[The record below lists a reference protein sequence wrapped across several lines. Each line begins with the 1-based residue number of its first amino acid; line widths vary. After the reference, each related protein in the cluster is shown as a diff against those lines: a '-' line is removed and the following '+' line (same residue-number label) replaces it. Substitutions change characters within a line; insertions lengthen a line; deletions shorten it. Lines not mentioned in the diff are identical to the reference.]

1 MCCVLF
7 EILPNKL
14 AANVNFV
21 PHKVYMKEKN
31 RHLATFQNLCIIA
44 SADGA
49 LDYREKNL
57 LYELAESMGLEQEII
72 AHLIQQAKN
81 ENLQFQLPTTEEDRL
96 MELKLGVL
104 MILADEKIEPE
115 EYHACKQF
123 ATDMGISVQMLDDT
137 IAYYQERQQEQK
149 HHVGMFQNLFMMAL
163 ADGQITEEEQQLLLE
178 IAQHL
183 GIQQSDIDRL
193 LDHREELDLII
204 PLSEEDQ
211 YFSLKNLV
219 YMMVVDGNID
229 PKEYALCQAF
239 AEQIGKD
246 VKDIEAIISEY
257 QQIQV
262 ERKGSAQEIEQDN
275 IDLYLDI
282 FNDFSSLTLP
292 IYRVID
298 LMQQTLE
305 TQKCAEE
312 VAWNPRENLVVSR
325 LMWLAYVRCP
335 MIAPQSLHMIPSFLH
350 LARSREDLHDLR
362 DFLIQ
367 NEQTFGGSAIELFH
381 LDLQGLHIEI
391 EQHLKGKVDPPHVGD
406 IPSSLI

>member
-1 MCCVLF
+1 M
-7 EILPNKL
+7 E
-14 AANVNFV
+14 
-21 PHKVYMKEKN
+21 EKN

-57 LYELAESMGLEQEII
+57 LYELAESMGLEQEVI
-72 AHLIQQAKN
+72 AHLIQQAKK

-123 ATDMGISVQMLDDT
+123 ATDMGISVQMLDET

-149 HHVGMFQNLFMMAL
+149 YHVGIFQNLFMMAL

-193 LDHREELDLII
+193 LDHHEELDLII
-204 PLSEEDQ
+204 PPSEEDQ

-229 PKEYALCQAF
+229 PKEYALCKAF

-246 VKDIEAIISEY
+246 VQDIEAIISEY
-257 QQIQV
+257 QQMQV
-262 ERKGSAQEIEQDN
+262 ERKGSAKEFD
-275 IDLYLDI
+275 
-282 FNDFSSLTLP
+282 SRTP
-292 IYRVID
+292 
-298 LMQQTLE
+298 
-305 TQKCAEE
+305 KC
-312 VAWNPRENLVVSR
+312 L
-325 LMWLAYVRCP
+325 
-335 MIAPQSLHMIPSFLH
+335 
-350 LARSREDLHDLR
+350 
-362 DFLIQ
+362 
-367 NEQTFGGSAIELFH
+367 
-381 LDLQGLHIEI
+381 
-391 EQHLKGKVDPPHVGD
+391 
-406 IPSSLI
+406 